1 MKRLLALA
9 VMACLC
15 APEAHAGPDGT
26 IPAPGLC
33 DYPGIGGSGQI
44 MNVYNYWCDFPTEI
58 NGSHW
63 HCELGGAD
71 LQAAVTAGLSISFFN
86 LSGTLSGQVGAIV
99 GSCSWRCP
107 DSSISGAP
115 NPPGAWKNYIEPA
128 KCKPIGAPP
137 PRPGE
142 DLPLPPGGPVQAASD
157 LLAPPPAPAV
167 TNPDNPNPDATV
179 NPR

>member
-1 MKRLLALA
+1 MKRLLTALA
-9 VMACLC
+9 VWLLC
-15 APEAHAGPDGT
+15 APPAHAGPDGS

-33 DYPGIGGSGQI
+33 DYPGVGGSGQI

-107 DSSISGAP
+107 DMSIAGAP
-115 NPPGAWKNYIEPA
+115 NPPGAWKDYITPA
-128 KCKPIGAPP
+128 KCKTVAPAPAPP
-137 PRPGE
+137 S
-142 DLPLPPGGPVQAASD
+142 PPD
-157 LLAPPPAPAV
+157 PPPNPAPWLPTPQPMPAV